1 MQKIFT
7 VGLGL
12 FCTFLTAQE
21 LVFVEFKDKPQATVS
36 LAQPLSILSQDALDR
51 RNKRGVN
58 LDERDVPL
66 EVTYVQQVKK
76 NFPILGHSKW
86 LNGVVVN
93 AKSEQDIL
101 TLSQLPFVNKVE
113 TFVQNPKAVRT
124 ENKVSKFTV
133 STRNLDRTKAHVS
146 DEFIQQLNL
155 QVLHNQGFTG
165 KNVKLAVIDAGFPY
179 VNTMQA
185 FANSRNNGRIKF
197 TYDFVTKST
206 DVYNVNSNDHG
217 TMVLSNIAAKTPEYT
232 GTGYDADLYLFRTED
247 AATETPLEMV
257 YWVMAAEKADS
268 LGVDIINTSLGY
280 YEFDDARYNY
290 SKDDL
295 DGKTTYITRG
305 ANIAA
310 EKGMILVIS
319 AGNER
324 SSPWGKI
331 SAPADAHNVLSI
343 GAVDLQGNIAYFS
356 SYGPTADNR
365 IKPDVVALG
374 VSVPVYNYGWW
385 GEEIVR
391 NNGTSFSSPIT
402 AGAVASL
409 IQKYENFTV
418 AQIIEAV
425 HQAGNRFQ
433 NPNNDYGHGI
443 PDFAKAMHYLDENLS
458 TSVFAN
464 QNLEIYPN
472 PTKDWLTVKSAT
484 SINRLE
490 ILDTNGRVVRAYSKK
505 NTISLKSL
513 LKGVYF
519 VKIYFSDGKAVTQK
533 IIKQ

>member
-1 MQKIFT
+1 MRKIFT

-12 FCTFLTAQE
+12 FCGFLSAQE
-21 LVFVEFKDKPQATVS
+21 LVFVEFKDKPQATVA
-36 LAQPLSILSQDALDR
+36 LNQPLSILTQDALDR
-51 RNKRGVN
+51 RSKRGVN

-66 EVTYVQQVKK
+66 EATYVQQVKQ
-76 NFPILGHSKW
+76 NFPILGFSKW

-93 AKSEQDIL
+93 ANSEQDIL
-101 TLSQLPFVNKVE
+101 SLSQLPFVKKVQ
-113 TFVQNPKAVRT
+113 TFVQNPDAVRT
-124 ENKVSKFTV
+124 ENKAPKFSA
-133 STRNLDRTKAHVS
+133 STKNQDRTKAQVS
-146 DEFIQQLNL
+146 DEFIRQLNL
-155 QVLHNQGFTG
+155 QVLHSQGFTG

-185 FANSRNNGRIKF
+185 FANSRNNNRIKF
-197 TYDFVTKST
+197 TYDFVTKSAN
-206 DVYNVNSNDHG
+206 VYDLNSNDHG
-217 TMVLSNIAAKTPEYT
+217 TMVLSNIAAKTSEYT

-247 AATETPLEMV
+247 APTETPLEMV

-268 LGVDIINTSLGY
+268 LGVDVINSSLGY
-280 YEFDDARYNY
+280 YEFDDPRYDY
-290 SKDDL
+290 SHEDL

-324 SSPWGKI
+324 STNWGKI
-331 SAPADAHNVLSI
+331 SAPADAHNILTI
-343 GAVDLQGNIAYFS
+343 GAVNLQGNIAYFS

-374 VSVPVYNYGWW
+374 VSVPVYNYSWW
-385 GEEIVR
+385 GEEIER

-425 HQAGNRFQ
+425 QKAGNRYQ
-433 NPNNDYGHGI
+433 NPNNDFGYGI
-443 PDFAKAMHYLDENLS
+443 PDFAKAMQYLDENLS
-458 TSVFAN
+458 TTVYAN
-464 QNLEIYPN
+464 QNIEIYPN
-472 PTKDWLTVKSAT
+472 PTKDRLTVKSAT
-484 SINRLE
+484 SIDRLE
-490 ILDTNGRVVRAYSKK
+490 ILDMNGRVVREYSKK
-505 NTISLKSL
+505 NSISLQSL

-519 VKIYFSDGKAVTQK
+519 VKIYFSDGKEVTQK
-533 IIKQ
+533 IIKE